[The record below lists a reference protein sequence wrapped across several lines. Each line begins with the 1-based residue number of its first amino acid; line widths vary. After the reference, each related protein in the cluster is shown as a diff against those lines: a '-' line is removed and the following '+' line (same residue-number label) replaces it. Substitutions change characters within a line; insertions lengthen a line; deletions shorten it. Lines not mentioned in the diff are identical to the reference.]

1 MIYIFLIVLT
11 YLIGLVFYGAY
22 AYDKV
27 ENFYV
32 PYEETNLERKTKLNK
47 ERYIHC
53 YSRLLFK

>member
-1 MIYIFLIVLT
+1 MT

-32 PYEETNLERKTKLNK
+32 PYEETDLERKTKSVK
-47 ERYIHC
+47 ERYNLW
-53 YSRLLFK
+53 YLPSLYK

>member
-32 PYEETNLERKTKLNK
+32 PYEETDLERKTKLNK
-47 ERYIHC
+47 
-53 YSRLLFK
+53 